1 MEKQPDFSEN
11 IEKKE
16 PLERGSNVLVR
27 IDLIRHPE
35 KDPTTGQLTEQGKE
49 EFFEN
54 LTKDFQGGEDY
65 DTVKFYVSP
74 LSRGQEAKEP
84 IASFLEASN
93 IPTTIRNKEELVGKA
108 REIGPSFKTE
118 MTKILEQ
125 EELLTKKQID
135 EARQR
140 DLSIPAHEP
149 ASKDFETK
157 TNEILIRDYF
167 DKEFPG
173 ASFTGKEMGES
184 IKSLID
190 HFSDMASRLKANSK
204 VKLILVGHS
213 GVIEHFTKYVYLQN
227 HPEVKPEDVDT
238 ETIGGLVHFGE
249 GPELTIQSDDAGKQE
264 IELKFKNL
272 NLIYRHE

>member
-1 MEKQPDFSEN
+1 MEKQPDFHN
-11 IEKKE
+11 IEKEKS
-16 PLERGSNVLVR
+16 LERGANVLVR

-35 KDPTTGQLTEQGKE
+35 KDHDTGKLTEKGKE
-49 EFFEN
+49 EFFET
-54 LTKDFQGGEDY
+54 LKKDFDDGEKY
-65 DTVKFYVSP
+65 DTTKFYVSP

-108 REIGPSFKTE
+108 REINPSFKAE
-118 MTKILEQ
+118 MTNILEQ
-125 EELLTKKQID
+125 EELLSQQQIE

-140 DLSIPAHEP
+140 DLLIPAHEP

-173 ASFTGKEMGES
+173 QSFTGKDMGES
-184 IKSLID
+184 IKNLVD
-190 HFSDMASRLKANSK
+190 HFSEMATRLKSNSR
-204 VKLILVGHS
+204 VKLVLVGHS

-227 HPEVKPEDVDT
+227 HPELKSEDVDA
-238 ETIGGLVHFGE
+238 ETIGGLVNFGE
-249 GPELTIQSDDAGKQE
+249 GPEITIRSNEAGKQE
-264 IELKFKNL
+264 IGLKFKNL
-272 NLIYRHE
+272 SLTYQHE